1 MLRYVAG
8 IWLCLVA
15 VSMYMYSVVPEVQKL
30 ATKVEGLKKKTTLGK
45 PGFVFVDLREYACCD
60 VDALFPLS
68 LHFMCRCDRWLPPLC
83 SEHVALELDE
93 EKGKINPVAK
103 TKVDSLVRAKLQ
115 VVLCLFICVSG
126 RREEVWAGYF

>member
-1 MLRYVAG
+1 
-8 IWLCLVA
+8 
-15 VSMYMYSVVPEVQKL
+15 MYSVVPEVQKL

-60 VDALFPLS
+60 VDALCPFS
-68 LHFMCRCDRWLPPLC
+68 LHFMCSCDRWLPPLC

-103 TKVDSLVRAKLQ
+103 AKVDTLVRTKLP
-115 VVLCLFICVSG
+115 VGLCLLDCVSG
-126 RREEVWAGYF
+126 RCEEVWAGHC